1 MFHFYFSH
9 YTWQVSLKY
18 HKEKKKKLTQVL
30 TLGEALDHGLYQI
43 WTHMMRQSQGMGP
56 YSGQA
61 CGLKCYPILVKP
73 AA

>member
-1 MFHFYFSH
+1 M
-9 YTWQVSLKY
+9 
-18 HKEKKKKLTQVL
+18 QVL

-43 WTHMMRQSQGMGP
+43 RTHMRQSQEAMGP